1 MSAFSYLQQKR
12 KQLNLKVNEV
22 CERANIT
29 RAYFNQLV
37 SGKIKNPSASKLATL
52 HKALQITEPPNKKWA

>member
-12 KQLNLKVNEV
+12 KQLNLKVNDL
-22 CERANIT
+22 CIQANIT

-37 SGKIKNPSASKLATL
+37 SGKIKNPSASKLHA
-52 HKALQITEPPNKKWA
+52 